1 MHFHF
6 LLTKTKELKMA
17 KTNEI
22 TKKEFKGLNDPQKTT
37 LKESFESTYKSRDDL
52 MKVIIKTAK
61 DHNLKDLNRTER
73 GKFWSEVESLQGKY
87 KGRAFATLKT
97 DINDKLGTGYKSN
110 SGTPKTQTVEEVRE
124 KSIKS
129 NKTKLQA
136 SYIQLKGLI
145 GEDEFKKFLQHC
157 DNEWRVVQLK
167 AQAEAENTTKYNA
180 NRMVSN
186 KK

>member
-1 MHFHF
+1 MV
-6 LLTKTKELKMA
+6 KKKEA
-17 KTNEI
+17 
-22 TKKEFKGLNDPQKTT
+22 KKEFNGLTDTQKTT
-37 LKESFESTYKSRDDL
+37 LTESFENAYVSRSDL
-52 MKVIIKTAK
+52 EKDIIKVAK
-61 DHNLKDLNRTER
+61 DNDLKNLNRTER

-87 KGRAFATLKT
+87 KGRAFADLKK

-110 SGTPKTQTVEEVRE
+110 SGTPKTQTVEEVKE

-129 NKTKLQA
+129 NKAKLQA

-157 DNEWRVVQLK
+157 DNEWKVVQLK
-167 AQAEAENTTKYNA
+167 AQAEQENATKYNA

-186 KK
+186 NK

>member
-1 MHFHF
+1 MV
-6 LLTKTKELKMA
+6 KKKEA
-17 KTNEI
+17 
-22 TKKEFKGLNDPQKTT
+22 KKEFNGLTDTQKTT
-37 LKESFESTYKSRDDL
+37 LTESFENAYVSRSDL
-52 MKVIIKTAK
+52 EK
-61 DHNLKDLNRTER
+61 DLKNLNRTER

-87 KGRAFATLKT
+87 KGRAFADLKK

-110 SGTPKTQTVEEVRE
+110 SGTPKTQTVEEVKE

-129 NKTKLQA
+129 NKAKLQA

-157 DNEWRVVQLK
+157 DNEWKVVQLK
-167 AQAEAENTTKYNA
+167 AQAEQENATKYNA

-186 KK
+186 NK